1 MAELGSAVSAD
12 PSTDAHS
19 ANSSADQPSR
29 VIAAVSFDEADNVSD
44 TSAATYTEAD
54 ATSEEV
60 AELLYELANVLIANL
75 PDLIGLLSGSR
86 RGFANAAV
94 TKQNGRLS
102 FSLSQEGS
110 PFSVDLTA
118 NWGTSDT
125 SETAYAFGAM
135 GRRWKVSGT
144 RLTGGSFRQIS
155 IHGMMTWRVRRGR
168 AGWLV
173 LISWPKRRDQPCFIE
188 GCVLCGQRDV
198 AAWHL
203 HRRI

>member
-1 MAELGSAVSAD
+1 MAELGSAVTAD

-29 VIAAVSFDEADNVSD
+29 VIAAVSCDEADNVSD

-110 PFSVDLTA
+110 PFWVDLTA

-125 SETAYAFGAM
+125 SETGLCIWCNGA
-135 GRRWKVSGT
+135 S
-144 RLTGGSFRQIS
+144 L
-155 IHGMMTWRVRRGR
+155 
-168 AGWLV
+168 
-173 LISWPKRRDQPCFIE
+173 E
-188 GCVLCGQRDV
+188 GQRDASDRWQFQADFISRNDDV
-198 AAWHL
+198 ARSSGTGWMVGPYFVAKAPGSAL
-203 HRRI
+203 FF